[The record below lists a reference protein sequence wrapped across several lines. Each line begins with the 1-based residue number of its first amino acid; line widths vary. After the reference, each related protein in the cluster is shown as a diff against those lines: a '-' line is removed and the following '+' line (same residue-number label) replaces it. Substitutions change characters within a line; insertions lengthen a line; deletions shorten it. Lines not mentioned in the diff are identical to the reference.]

1 MTTTII
7 IGKRIAITG
16 LAEDEASA
24 WAALA
29 RQYNPV
35 KAKLARLKKYHDH
48 LDEFIYLGYVRP
60 TTTGPMVLLPRG
72 MLQKVWDT
80 YGDDATWDVRVS
92 TGAEVNV
99 VVGGTPVDLRDYQAK
114 ALLPWMPGTWALPRL
129 PVDGIIH
136 APCGSGKT
144 EMGIALIQAL
154 GVRTMVVVHTV
165 DLQQQWAER
174 LAKYGVTSH
183 LIGGGSK
190 NARIV
195 GEEPVTIGMVQSL
208 YRRPEELDANA
219 GKFGL
224 MLVDEADMAPAKT
237 VSDVIERLRTGARVG
252 LTATPTREDGLQ
264 PSLEM
269 LMGPIRSVVTGGDL
283 EACGVRVSFTV
294 ECIKTGWA
302 PTEDPAAGF
311 VAAMSEMIVDE
322 DRNRLIV
329 ETIKAKIAEGH
340 TVLALSQR
348 VDHAKLLAEMLG
360 CDALVSTTKASKRAG
375 ILDDLRNGHI
385 DCATATQLADKGLDA
400 PTISCVVMCT
410 PSRAKGRTEQRA
422 GRALR
427 PVKGKLRPV
436 IVDFLDDH
444 GLYVSQWRSRL
455 TAYKQAGMTSSWGT

>member
-29 RQYNPV
+29 RQANPV

-99 VVGGTPVDLRDYQAK
+99 VVGGTPVDLRDYQTK
-114 ALLPWMPGTWALPRL
+114 ALLPWMPGTWALPGL

-136 APCGSGKT
+136 APTGSGKT
-144 EMGIALIQAL
+144 YMGIALFQAL
-154 GVRTMVVVHTV
+154 QVRTLVMLHTK
-165 DLQQQWAER
+165 DLQKQWADNFREFGVEPR
-174 LAKYGVTSH
+174 LVGG
-183 LIGGGSK
+183 IGK
-190 NARIV
+190 AARIV
-195 GEEPVTIGMVQSL
+195 GDEPVTIGMVGTL
-208 YRRPEELDANA
+208 RNRPEELDANA

-224 MLVDEADMAPAKT
+224 VIVDEAHHGIAKT
-237 VSDVIERLRTGARVG
+237 YVDVVERLRPGARVG
-252 LTATPTREDGLQ
+252 LTATPDREDGLRA
-264 PSLEM
+264 SLEM
-269 LMGPIRSVVTGGDL
+269 MMGPVRSVVSKSAL
-283 EACGVRVSFTV
+283 EKAGVHVPFTV
-294 ECIKTGWA
+294 EMHKTGWA

-311 VAAMSEMIVDE
+311 VAATSEMIVDE
-322 DRNRLIV
+322 DRNRMITV
-329 ETIKAKIAEGH
+329 QAVAAMTKGH
-340 TVLALSQR
+340 SVLVLTSR
-348 VDHAKLLAEMLG
+348 VDHAKDLASILG
-360 CDALVSTTKASKRAG
+360 CPALVASVKDKDRAR
-375 ILDDLRNGHI
+375 ILDELRSGAI
-385 DCATATQLADKGLDA
+385 SCVTATQLADEGLDV
-400 PTISCVVMCT
+400 PVLSCVVMGT
-410 PSRAKGRTEQRA
+410 PARAKGRTMQRV

-427 PVKGKLRPV
+427 PMEGKPAPV
-436 IVDFLDDH
+436 VIDFVDDH

-455 TAYKQAGMTSSWGT
+455 TAYKQAGMTSWK